1 MVIFKEKNRFEIR
14 PHQQDP
20 LVTIFKGKIMK
31 QTMYIKM
38 IVVTVSCFFLSMV
51 VPSQS
56 LSTTRDVNTSSLP
69 FDRSEGHFLYS
80 PIYGTTTYLINETG
94 VVDHTWQSTHTPNL
108 DSYMLDNGTILLAI
122 SSGNGGVQKI
132 AYDGTVLWEYHY
144 TQDGSY
150 ASHDIVPLPNGDVI
164 MIMQEIKSR
173 PQAVQAG
180 RNPSTFGNDFR
191 PDFLIQ
197 VHQTGPTSGEIVWE
211 WHIWDHLVQ
220 DFDAT
225 KDNYGNVSQYP
236 ELIDINFGED
246 FVGDWIHMNSVD
258 YNPKFDQVLVSAHNF
273 DEVWVIDH
281 STTTEE
287 AAGHSGGKYNHGG
300 DLLYRWGNPQAYR
313 HGTPADERL
322 YFQHQVTWI
331 KPGLPG
337 AGHILV
343 FSNGNNRPNGPYS
356 TVDEFAP
363 EVNNNTGVYHLL
375 PDGTYGPSDLTWQYD
390 IPVQYYS
397 SIWSGVQRM
406 LNGNS
411 LICSGLP
418 GIFIEVTPEKQ
429 IVWIFA
435 NPYPPNQD
443 HSVYRTEYIP
453 PYVPPPPP
461 PIANLECTGNLSWS
475 NIKPGATV
483 HGSFQVMNLGD
494 NGSLLNWTVNNT
506 LTWGTWTFSRASGEN
521 LTPAMGPVTV
531 DVHVIIPTEKNT
543 VFQGNL
549 TIQNK
554 NNASDVVTIPVT
566 LTTTASA
573 SLIPMNPLFIRFL
586 HWLSSTVFSRYD
598 TCRPLI
604 MIFANIQDPLK
615 K

>member
-1 MVIFKEKNRFEIR
+1 MN
-14 PHQQDP
+14 Q
-20 LVTIFKGKIMK
+20 TICIKIM
-31 QTMYIKM
+31 
-38 IVVTVSCFFLSMV
+38 VVTVSSFFLSMI
-51 VPSQS
+51 VPSQPIA
-56 LSTTRDVNTSSLP
+56 TTRDVNTPSMP
-69 FDRSEGHFLYS
+69 FDMNEGHFLYS

-94 VVDHTWQSTHTPNL
+94 VVDHTWQSTYTPNL
-108 DSYMLDNGTILLAI
+108 DSYMLDNGSILLAI
-122 SSGNGGVQKI
+122 ASGNGGVQKI

-173 PQAVQAG
+173 PQTIQAG
-180 RNPSTFGNDFR
+180 RNPYTFGNDFR

-211 WHIWDHLVQ
+211 WHIWDHLIQ
-220 DFDAT
+220 DFDVN
-225 KDNYGNVSQYP
+225 KDNFGNVSQTP

-258 YNPKFDQVLVSAHNF
+258 YNPKFDQVLMSAHNF
-273 DEVWVIDH
+273 NEVWIIDH

-287 AAGHSGGKYNHGG
+287 AASHSGGRYNHGG
-300 DLLYRWGNPQAYR
+300 DLLYRWGNPQAYKC
-313 HGTPADERL
+313 GTPVDEKL

-356 TVDEFAP
+356 TIDEFAP
-363 EVNNNTGVYHLL
+363 EVNNNTGEYHLL
-375 PDGTYGPSDLTWQYD
+375 PDGTYGPYDLTWQYN
-390 IPVQYYS
+390 IPIAYYS
-397 SIWSGVQRM
+397 TIWSGVQRM
-406 LNGNS
+406 INGNS

-418 GIFIEVTPEKQ
+418 GIFIEVTQDKQ
-429 IVWIFA
+429 IVWTYV
-435 NPYPPNQD
+435 NPYPPHTYN
-443 HSVYRTEYIP
+443 SVYRTEYIP
-453 PYVPPPPP
+453 PYIPPPPQ
-461 PIANLECTGNLSWS
+461 PIANLECLGNLSWS
-475 NIKPGATV
+475 NIRPGATV
-483 HGSFQVMNLGD
+483 HGSFQVMNIGD

-506 LTWGTWTFSRASGEN
+506 LTWGTWMFSRTSGEN

-531 DVHVIIPTEKNT
+531 DIHVIIPKEKNT

-554 NNASDVVTIPVT
+554 NNASDIVTIPVT

-573 SLIPMNPLFIRFL
+573 SLIHMSPVIIRFL

-598 TCRPLI
+598 MYKPLT
-604 MIFANIQDPLK
+604 MIITKLQNPLNT
-615 K
+615 